1 MRSTGHSIALS
12 DSMLFVGFGPVL
24 TLKLISHAPIPENTR
39 TSQHWKL
46 RLQVCEDQPV
56 IVWREGINFF
66 HQGRDQLGGG
76 KPARTAD
83 LLLLW
88 ALNCFGLET
97 FASSVREMF
106 LLSFLWWSL
115 TAKWETASG
124 FVRHRNSYLHQVML
138 LNSCSSASYQWFLL
152 AILSMK
158 LIFIYL

>member
-12 DSMLFVGFGPVL
+12 DSMLFIGFGPVL

-66 HQGRDQLGGG
+66 HQGRDQLGGR

-97 FASSVREMF
+97 FASLCQKDVSPFFFVMIPHCKMRNCQWVCKTQKF
-106 LLSFLWWSL
+106 LLTS
-115 TAKWETASG
+115 
-124 FVRHRNSYLHQVML
+124 SY
-138 LNSCSSASYQWFLL
+138 FTE
-152 AILSMK
+152 
-158 LIFIYL
+158 